1 MSLLE
6 DKNKSIL
13 LMQVPL
19 HSSLE
24 WLTVEHDARKF
35 LKTFLLVLPG
45 SLKGTVLTSWLQ
57 KALAI
62 PQDHKGWKKGRD
74 VAFSAKP

>member
-1 MSLLE
+1 VSLLE
-6 DKNKSIL
+6 EKNRSTL

-35 LKTFLLVLPG
+35 LETFLQVLPG
-45 SLKGTVLTSWLQ
+45 PLKGTVMTRWLQ

-62 PQDHKGWKKGRD
+62 PQDHKGWKKGRN
-74 VAFSAKP
+74 VAFSAKL

>member
-1 MSLLE
+1 
-6 DKNKSIL
+6 
-13 LMQVPL
+13 MQVPL

-35 LKTFLLVLPG
+35 LETFGP
-45 SLKGTVLTSWLQ
+45 LKGTVMTRWLQ

-62 PQDHKGWKKGRD
+62 PQDHKGWKKGRN
-74 VAFSAKP
+74 VAFSAKL